1 MNLSVAVWM
10 DQGAVLC
17 VVCPTECFIH
27 NVVVVPSRYLGNRM
41 ATDWADA
48 SLFLPEIHQS
58 SSSLQGLFHLYA
70 QAFFKIEFPCRF
82 VGVAIPF
89 DLGLL
94 SDGCCGSQAQPVLD
108 GFTTLLFCRAEEAPV
123 LVSASAKIPVLHP
136 LLALL
141 WMSPFCPSPQHFED
155 GSIYTDKG
163 FFGIC
168 VSMIVRPSPYF
179 GVECRYQPVCCSL
192 FVILNDFSDVR
203 KELSLSRLNHG
214 QPGVQAHPEIVQ
226 STAELHDEIADAL
239 LPQADPVF
247 HNATTLDAAV
257 DMLDPQPPLVERLV
271 GQVLLQ
277 GQLPTARLL
286 RRHEDLYL
294 GQREGQEAQILQQP
308 APRREG
314 VGSGLHDAQIMDTA
328 AVGIAEKEDR
338 EQGIDEQDI
347 FDGVVFFLPAITLL
361 LFTRVLGA
369 DDAPFGPVMGKRGE
383 AGTVA
388 GMGTTGAGSS
398 SSG

>member
-10 DQGAVLC
+10 DQDAVLC

-48 SLFLPEIHQS
+48 SLFLPETHQS

-70 QAFFKIEFPCRF
+70 QAFFKIEFPCRI

-89 DLGLL
+89 DLGVL
-94 SDGCCGSQAQPVLD
+94 SDGCCGGQAQPVLD
-108 GFTTLLFCRAEEAPV
+108 GFTTLLFGRAEEAPV

-163 FFGIC
+163 FLGIC
-168 VSMIVRPSPYF
+168 VSVIVRPSPYF

-203 KELSLSRLNHG
+203 KER
-214 QPGVQAHPEIVQ
+214 
-226 STAELHDEIADAL
+226 
-239 LPQADPVF
+239 F
-247 HNATTLDAAV
+247 HV
-257 DMLDPQPPLVERLV
+257 
-271 GQVLLQ
+271 
-277 GQLPTARLL
+277 LL
-286 RRHEDLYL
+286 RRFNKELPVVLTYMLPEKVKSLLDVRYPGFLFREFQSSWLQICYHEGFDFVFQDLFRVSCYDEVI
-294 GQREGQEAQILQQP
+294 REAHQVDLLILAFCRPCSGVRELLAKYPLQP
-308 APRREG
+308 IKCHGGKDGRELSPYK
-314 VGSGLHDAQIMDTA
+314 VANFFFRDRYHLDMDRS
-328 AVGIAEKEDR
+328 E
-338 EQGIDEQDI
+338 
-347 FDGVVFFLPAITLL
+347 
-361 LFTRVLGA
+361 TRY
-369 DDAPFGPVMGKRGE
+369 
-383 AGTVA
+383 
-388 GMGTTGAGSS
+388 
-398 SSG
+398 